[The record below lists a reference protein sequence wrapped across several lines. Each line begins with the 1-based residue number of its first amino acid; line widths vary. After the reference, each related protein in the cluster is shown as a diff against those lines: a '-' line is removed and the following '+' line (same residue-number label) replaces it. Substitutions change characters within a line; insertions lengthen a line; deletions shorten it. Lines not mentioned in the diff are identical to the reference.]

1 MSNEEDDSF
10 RQRVYEF
17 DKLLKKAAP
26 KRKIINWIFRNIF
39 NIDTGRACLP
49 WNYKGVYFDIVKG
62 HNINHERTNTC
73 NDDNL

>member
-1 MSNEEDDSF
+1 MHNEEDDSF
-10 RQRVYEF
+10 SQRVYEF
-17 DKLLKKAAP
+17 DRLLKKAAH

-62 HNINHERTNTC
+62 HDINHESSNAH
-73 NDDNL
+73 NGDNL